1 MNVSNT
7 RSQQV
12 ESSGVKIVYLEQG
25 CDERWTCQHAGVH
38 ISGLSSQ
45 AFNFACVCNVT
56 LAAIGS
62 AIRNLNSN
70 AIQVAQV
77 SQCLC
82 LLQVDLMLMMAHVD
96 QLSNQKVCSVH
107 HVRFGLHPGHGR
119 DVEVLQYMVVPRQ
132 AALAAQTKDGNCVK
146 VDGKS
151 CGIKGDQHNLTARTS
166 TVICSTM
173 AARTP

>member
-7 RSQQV
+7 RSQHV

-45 AFNFACVCNVT
+45 TFNFACVCDVT

-70 AIQVAQV
+70 AIQVEQV
-77 SQCLC
+77 SQCFC
-82 LLQVDLMLMMAHVD
+82 LLQVDFMPMMAYVD
-96 QLSNQKVCSVH
+96 RLSNRKVSAVH
-107 HVRFGLHPGHGR
+107 PVRFGLHPGHG
-119 DVEVLQYMVVPRQ
+119 
-132 AALAAQTKDGNCVK
+132 
-146 VDGKS
+146 
-151 CGIKGDQHNLTARTS
+151 
-166 TVICSTM
+166 
-173 AARTP
+173 